1 MRMTEIIK
9 SALIWGGLWSLIIAA
24 SLYWNR
30 YTIQHQVYD
39 FARQEAENSIN
50 KDLTFRRWAT
60 MHGGVYVRPTSKTP
74 PNPWLKIPKRD
85 LLSTEG
91 DRLTLM
97 NPAYMTRQI
106 MEMYDEHYEVKG
118 HITSLQLINPLN
130 APDSWERQ
138 ALERIEKGESF
149 VHCLKTINDI
159 SYYRLILP
167 MLMEE
172 GCLKCHADTGIP
184 AGGIRGGISTSVPLT
199 KYLNAAKTSMRAV
212 YLAHA
217 TIWIIGLGAIA
228 FAISRNQR
236 SKELRN
242 KAEKELKESYER
254 LDKIMSGIDAMV
266 YIADMETYELLYVN
280 EYGQKIW
287 GTGLIGQ
294 KCWKALQNLDG
305 PCPFCKNYKL
315 LSSDGTPTGVYKW
328 EFQNQI
334 TKRWYDLRDYAIKW
348 TDGRYV
354 KIEIAT
360 DVTENKE
367 FEKRILEQNRFIT
380 SLLRAIPVAVFYK
393 DRTGRYQGCN
403 ESFTEIMGVTKEDIE
418 GKTVHELWPDNMAEI
433 YEQRDQELMK
443 APVYQVYE
451 YVIKDKNGRDRP
463 VIFAKDVF
471 YDAEGKVAG
480 LVGAFIDI
488 SDRKKAEE
496 ELLEA
501 LDRAE
506 VANRAKSEFL
516 ANISHEIRTP
526 MNGII
531 GMAHLLAETS
541 LNEEQLEYV
550 TNLEISSKS
559 LMMLLND
566 ILDLSRIESGRIE
579 LESEEFSL
587 RETVEELSTTFT
599 MELRRK
605 SLEFRLEIGE
615 ELPEL
620 LVGDQLRTRQI
631 LLNLMGNAIKFTP
644 FGNITVAASLKERSD
659 DKIIILFT
667 VADTGIGIAPA
678 ALEKIFAPFTQADS
692 STTRKY
698 GGSGLGLTICRRL
711 ATLMGGRIWADS
723 IEGKGSRFYLELP
736 FAFAREKS
744 TDKSPVEDEKNYLQ
758 DMGKLSILLAEDSH
772 VNAIFITRLLSKM
785 GHTVTVAENGQ
796 EALER
801 LSAENFDCILMDI
814 QMPVMGGN
822 EAMLIIRQNETKTGL
837 HTPIIALTAHAMTD
851 EKNLLLSSGFDS
863 HVPKPVEIKELL
875 HELARL
881 TKISS
886 KPTSKTV

>member
-1 MRMTEIIK
+1 
-9 SALIWGGLWSLIIAA
+9 
-24 SLYWNR
+24 
-30 YTIQHQVYD
+30 
-39 FARQEAENSIN
+39 
-50 KDLTFRRWAT
+50 
-60 MHGGVYVRPTSKTP
+60 
-74 PNPWLKIPKRD
+74 
-85 LLSTEG
+85 
-91 DRLTLM
+91 
-97 NPAYMTRQI
+97 
-106 MEMYDEHYEVKG
+106 
-118 HITSLQLINPLN
+118 
-130 APDSWERQ
+130 
-138 ALERIEKGESF
+138 
-149 VHCLKTINDI
+149 
-159 SYYRLILP
+159 
-167 MLMEE
+167 
-172 GCLKCHADTGIP
+172 
-184 AGGIRGGISTSVPLT
+184 
-199 KYLNAAKTSMRAV
+199 
-212 YLAHA
+212 
-217 TIWIIGLGAIA
+217 
-228 FAISRNQR
+228 
-236 SKELRN
+236 
-242 KAEKELKESYER
+242 
-254 LDKIMSGIDAMV
+254 
-266 YIADMETYELLYVN
+266 
-280 EYGQKIW
+280 
-287 GTGLIGQ
+287 
-294 KCWKALQNLDG
+294 
-305 PCPFCKNYKL
+305 L
-315 LSSDGTPTGVYKW
+315 LSSDGTPTGGYKW

-451 YVIKDKNGRDRP
+451 HVIKDKNGRDRP

-550 TNLEISSKS
+550 KNLEISSKS